1 LEGDAA
7 LKKGLILFFALM
19 LVGISTMSDKTQAAS
34 YVNPNQTYTYETMT
48 SNIKTLAQKYP
59 GLVQYRS
66 LGKTPY
72 GRDIW
77 AVKLGRGDATVLY
90 NASHHAREWITTNI
104 VMEMIDQYSEK
115 YVLNGTMDGYNVA
128 HVLNNTS
135 IWFIPMTN
143 PDGVTLQQKG
153 LSAFPSTAH
162 ANLIKMNG
170 GSKDF
175 KRWKSNTQ
183 GIDLNRQY
191 PARWE
196 EIDNNAKA
204 PYYKD
209 YKGKAPLQTTEAK
222 AVTALTY
229 LVDPELTNSYHTA
242 GRILYYHFNYGSNT
256 YEGDKT
262 LGSTLSAMT
271 GYRLIPPDTNLSS
284 GGGYKDWFI
293 QTFKRPGFTFELA
306 PYAGETNPPISI
318 FSEEWNRNKKAG
330 IYMAIEGDKRWE
342 KRITPL
348 TKTITLTQKVPLHDR
363 PNTKHKMAAASL
375 YPGTYK
381 VNALYGN
388 FYRIQTILGPKW
400 ILK

>member
-1 LEGDAA
+1 MKGENR
-7 LKKGLILFFALM
+7 LKKGLVLFMGILLGSLSFWSYK
-19 LVGISTMSDKTQAAS
+19 GEAAS

-66 LGKTPY
+66 IGKTPY

-90 NASHHAREWITTNI
+90 NASHHAREWMTTNI
-104 VMEMIDQYSEK
+104 VMEMIDQYSER
-115 YVLNGTMDGYNVA
+115 YVSNGTMDGYNVA
-128 HVLNNTS
+128 NVLNNTS
-135 IWFIPMTN
+135 IWFVPMTN
-143 PDGVTLQQKG
+143 PDGVVLQQKG
-153 LSAFPSTAH
+153 LSAFPTSAH

-175 KRWKSNTQ
+175 KRWKSNAQ
-183 GIDLNRQY
+183 GVDLNRQY

-196 EIDNNAKA
+196 QISNNAKA
-204 PYYKD
+204 PSYKD
-209 YKGKAPLQTTEAK
+209 YKGSAPLVTKEAK
-222 AVTALTY
+222 AVSALTY
-229 LVDPELTNSYHTA
+229 LVDPEITNSYHTA
-242 GRILYYHFNYGSNT
+242 GRILYYHFNYGTNT
-256 YEGDKT
+256 FEGDKT
-262 LGSTLSAMT
+262 LGTTLANMT
-271 GYRLIPPDTNLSS
+271 GYRLIPPDTQLSS

-306 PYAGETNPPISI
+306 PYAGETNPPITI
-318 FSEEWNRNKKAG
+318 INEEWTRNKKAG
-330 IYMAIEGDKRWE
+330 LYMAVEGDKRWE
-342 KRITPL
+342 KRITPV

-363 PNTKHKMAAASL
+363 PHVNHKMAAASL

-381 VNALYGN
+381 ANAAYGN

-400 ILK
+400 IVK

>member
-1 LEGDAA
+1 LEGDTV
-7 LKKGLILFFALM
+7 LKKGLVLFMILFM
-19 LVGISTMSDKTQAAS
+19 GITATGYKAEAAS
-34 YVNPNQTYTYETMT
+34 YVNPNQTYTYEMMT
-48 SNIKTLAQKYP
+48 NDIKTLSEKYP

-90 NASHHAREWITTNI
+90 NASHHAREWITTNV

-115 YVLNGTMDGYNVA
+115 YVLNGMMDGYNVA

-135 IWFIPMTN
+135 IWFVPMTN

-153 LSAFPSTAH
+153 LSAFPSSAH
-162 ANLIKMNG
+162 ANLVKMNG

-175 KRWKSNTQ
+175 KRWKSNAQ
-183 GIDLNRQY
+183 GIDLSRQY

-196 EIDNNAKA
+196 EINNNAKA
-204 PYYKD
+204 PSYKD
-209 YKGKAPLQTTEAK
+209 YKGKAPLETTETK
-222 AVTALTY
+222 VVSALTY
-229 LVDPELTNSYHTA
+229 LVDPEITNSYHTA
-242 GRILYYHFNYGSNT
+242 GRVLYYHFNYGGSGT

-262 LGSTLSAMT
+262 LGSTLANMT

-293 QTFKRPGFTFELA
+293 QTFKRPSFTFELA
-306 PYAGETNPPISI
+306 PYAGETNPPVSI
-318 FSEEWNRNKKAG
+318 VSEEWARNKKAG
-330 IYMAIEGDKRWE
+330 LYMAIEGDKRWE
-342 KRITPL
+342 KRITPI
-348 TKTITLTQKVPLHDR
+348 TKKITLTQKVPLHDR

-375 YPGTYK
+375 YPGTYN
-381 VNALYGN
+381 VNASFGS

-400 ILK
+400 IVK

>member
-1 LEGDAA
+1 M
-7 LKKGLILFFALM
+7 LKKGLVLFITFLFIGVSG
-19 LVGISTMSDKTQAAS
+19 LSDKAEAAS
-34 YVNPNQTYTYETMT
+34 YVNPYQTYTYEMMT
-48 SNIKTLAQKYP
+48 NDIKTLAQKYP
-59 GLVQYRS
+59 GLVQYSS

-135 IWFIPMTN
+135 IWFVPMTN

-153 LSAFPSTAH
+153 LSAFPAGAH

-175 KRWKSNTQ
+175 KRWKSNGE

-196 EIDNNAKA
+196 DINNNAKA

-209 YKGKAPLQTTEAK
+209 YKGKVPLQTTEAK
-222 AVTALTY
+222 AVSALTY
-229 LVDPELTNSYHTA
+229 LVDPEITNSYHTA

-262 LGSTLSAMT
+262 LGSILANMT
-271 GYRLIPPDTNLSS
+271 GYRLIAPDTSLSS
-284 GGGYKDWFI
+284 SGGYKDWFI

-306 PYAGETNPPISI
+306 PYAGETNPPVSI

-330 IYMAIEGDKRWE
+330 LYMAIEGDKRWE
-342 KRITPL
+342 KRITAL

-363 PNTKHKMAAASL
+363 PNIKHKMAAASL
-375 YPGTYK
+375 YPGTYQ
-381 VNALYGN
+381 VNASFGN
-388 FYRIQTILGPKW
+388 FYRIQTILGAKW
-400 ILK
+400 ISK

>member
-1 LEGDAA
+1 M
-7 LKKGLILFFALM
+7 KKRLSLFMAVM
-19 LVGISTMSDKTQAAS
+19 LAGIIVISDKAQAES

-48 SNIKTLAQKYP
+48 SDIKTLAQKYP

-66 LGKTPY
+66 IGKTPY

-90 NASHHAREWITTNI
+90 NASHHAREWLTTNI

-115 YVLNGTMDGYNVA
+115 YELNGTMDGYNVS

-135 IWFIPMTN
+135 IWFVPMTN

-153 LSAFPSTAH
+153 LSAFPSSAH

-170 GSKDF
+170 GSKNF
-175 KRWKSNTQ
+175 KRWKSNAQ

-196 EIDNNAKA
+196 EIENNAKA

-209 YKGKAPLQTTEAK
+209 YKGKTPLQTNETK
-222 AVTALTY
+222 AITALTT
-229 LVDPELTNSYHTA
+229 LVDPEITTSYHTA
-242 GRILYYHFNYGSNT
+242 GRILYYHFNYGTNT

-262 LGSTLSAMT
+262 LGTTLSGMT

-293 QTFKRPGFTFELA
+293 QTYNRPGFTFELA
-306 PYAGETNPPISI
+306 PYPGETNPPLSV

-330 IYMAIEGDKRWE
+330 LYMAIEGDKRWE
-342 KRITPL
+342 KRITSL
-348 TKTITLTQKVPLHDR
+348 SKTITLTQKVPLHDR
-363 PNTKHKMAAASL
+363 PNNNHKMAAASL

-381 VNALYGN
+381 VNASFGN

>member
-1 LEGDAA
+1 
-7 LKKGLILFFALM
+7 LKKGFLLFMASMLI
-19 LVGISTMSDKTQAAS
+19 GISTLSNKAQAAS

-59 GLVQYRS
+59 GLVQYLS
-66 LGKTPY
+66 LGKTPF

-135 IWFIPMTN
+135 IWFVPMTN

-153 LSAFPSTAH
+153 LSAFPSATH

-175 KRWKSNTQ
+175 KRWKSNAQ

-209 YKGKAPLQTTEAK
+209 YKGKAPLQTTETK
-222 AVTALTY
+222 AVSALTY
-229 LVDPELTNSYHTA
+229 LVDPEITNSYHTA
-242 GRILYYHFNYGSNT
+242 GRILYYHFNYGTNT
-256 YEGDKT
+256 FEGDRA
-262 LGSTLSAMT
+262 LGSTLSTMT
-271 GYRLIPPDTNLSS
+271 GYRLIPPDANLSS

-330 IYMAIEGDKRWE
+330 LYMAIEGDKRWE

-348 TKTITLTQKVPLHDR
+348 KKTITLTQKVPLHDR
-363 PNTKHKMAAASL
+363 PNPKHKMAAAGL

-381 VNALYGN
+381 VNASFGN

-400 ILK
+400 IIK

>member
-1 LEGDAA
+1 
-7 LKKGLILFFALM
+7 LKKGLGLFIGILL
-19 LVGISTMSDKTQAAS
+19 LSLTHWGYKGEAAS
-34 YVNPNQTYTYETMT
+34 YVNPNQTYTYEMMT
-48 SNIKTLAQKYP
+48 NDIKTLAQKYP

-115 YVLNGTMDGYNVA
+115 YILNGTMDGYNVA

-135 IWFIPMTN
+135 IWFVPMTN

-153 LSAFPSTAH
+153 LAAFPPSSH

-175 KRWKSNTQ
+175 KRWKSNAQ

-196 EIDNNAKA
+196 EINNNAKA

-209 YKGKAPLQTTEAK
+209 YKGKAPLTTAEAK
-222 AVTALTY
+222 AVSALTY
-229 LVDPELTNSYHTA
+229 LAAPEITNSYHTA
-242 GRILYYHFNYGSNT
+242 GRILYYHFNYGSGV

-262 LGSTLSAMT
+262 LGSSLAAMT
-271 GYRLIPPDTNLSS
+271 GYRLIPPDTQLSS

-306 PYAGETNPPISI
+306 PYAGETNPSISI
-318 FSEEWNRNKKAG
+318 FPEEWARNKKAG
-330 IYMAIEGDKRWE
+330 LYMAIEGDKRWE
-342 KRITPL
+342 KRIAPL
-348 TKTITLTQKVPLHDR
+348 TKTITLTQKVPLFDR
-363 PNTKHKMAAASL
+363 PNMNHKMAAASL
-375 YPGTYK
+375 YPGTYQ
-381 VNALYGN
+381 VNAAYGN
-388 FYRIQTILGPKW
+388 FYRIYTILGPKW
-400 ILK
+400 IVK

>member
-1 LEGDAA
+1 MEGENF
-7 LKKGLILFFALM
+7 LKKAFMLFMGILLGS
-19 LVGISTMSDKTQAAS
+19 LSIWSHKGEAAS
-34 YVNPNQTYTYETMT
+34 YVNPNQTYTYEMMT

-115 YVLNGTMDGYNVA
+115 YILNSSMDGYNVA

-153 LSAFPSTAH
+153 LAAFPTASH

-175 KRWKSNTQ
+175 KRWKSNAQ

-196 EIDNNAKA
+196 EINNNAKS
-204 PYYKD
+204 PSYKD
-209 YKGKAPLQTTEAK
+209 YKGTAPLVTAEAK
-222 AVTALTY
+222 AVSALTY
-229 LVDPELTNSYHTA
+229 LVDPEITNSYHTA
-242 GRILYYHFNYGSNT
+242 GRILYYHFNYGTGT
-256 YEGDKT
+256 YEGDNT
-262 LGSTLSAMT
+262 LGAALANMT

-293 QTFKRPGFTFELA
+293 QKFKRPGFTFELA
-306 PYAGETNPPISI
+306 LYAGETNPSI
-318 FSEEWNRNKKAG
+318 TIFPEEWARNKKAG
-330 IYMAIEGDKRWE
+330 LYMAIEGDRRWE
-342 KRITPL
+342 NRITPL
-348 TKTITLTQKVPLHDR
+348 TKTISLTQKVPLYDR
-363 PNTKHKMAAASL
+363 PNINHKMAAASL
-375 YPGTYK
+375 YAGTYK
-381 VNALYGN
+381 VNASYGN

-400 ILK
+400 ILR

>member
-1 LEGDAA
+1 M
-7 LKKGLILFFALM
+7 KKGLILIFALM
-19 LVGISTMSDKTQAAS
+19 LVGMSAISDKAQAAS

-115 YVLNGTMDGYNVA
+115 YVLNGMMDGYNVA

-135 IWFIPMTN
+135 IWFVPMTN

-153 LSAFPSTAH
+153 LSAFPSAAH

-175 KRWKSNTQ
+175 KRWKSNAQ

-222 AVTALTY
+222 TVAALTY
-229 LVDPELTNSYHTA
+229 LVDPEITNSYHTA
-242 GRILYYHFNYGSNT
+242 GRILYYHFNYGTNT
-256 YEGDKT
+256 YEGDKA
-262 LGSTLSAMT
+262 LGTTLSGMT

-330 IYMAIEGDKRWE
+330 LYMAIEGDKRWE

-363 PNTKHKMAAASL
+363 PNAKHKMAAASL
-375 YPGTYK
+375 YAGTYK
-381 VNALYGN
+381 VNGAYGN